1 MTAVIKK
8 YYRSLEP
15 LIKAVDLPRP
25 VDWPTIFGRTA
36 PLELEIGF
44 GNGEFT
50 HRTSLASPERDYVGV
65 EVAWASIKRALRRL
79 ADPPRA
85 NVRVMLMKAE
95 VALERCF
102 APESLDVVRS
112 LFPIPWPDE
121 RQEKKRLFQRD
132 FLNLAANRL
141 KNDGTFILVTD
152 SPLLA
157 EWTMEQAGGSALEF
171 EFEERPAEMDTKYER
186 KWHGGG
192 RRNFYHLTGRKAPEG
207 PYSVEA
213 AAMFKRL
220 GRVSA
225 ESIPR
230 PIASPQISAP
240 LEIEMQAYYCDG
252 FNPDDYHPQGCVG
265 DIIVKFKEFMFD
277 RDKNQGM
284 VRAMV
289 LEGPL
294 TQEFFIRIIRE
305 GDRWKL
311 SPAIASQ
318 LFPTQGVARALELAA
333 APRL

>member
-1 MTAVIKK
+1 MTAFSKK

-25 VDWPTIFGRTA
+25 VDWPAIFGRAA

-65 EVAWASIKRALRRL
+65 EVAWASLKRALRRL

-121 RQEKKRLFQRD
+121 RRENKRLFQRS
-132 FLNLAANRL
+132 FLDLAANRL

-152 SPLLA
+152 SPILA
-157 EWTMEQAGGSALEF
+157 EWTMGQAEGSALDF

-186 KWHGGG
+186 KWQGGG
-192 RRNFYHLTGRKAPEG
+192 RRNFFHLTGRK
-207 PYSVEA
+207 V
-213 AAMFKRL
+213 
-220 GRVSA
+220 
-225 ESIPR
+225 
-230 PIASPQISAP
+230 ASPARPVPQ
-240 LEIEMQAYYCDG
+240 EIEMQAFYRDD
-252 FNPDDYHPQGCVG
+252 FNPDTYDPQGCADDV
-265 DIIVKFKEFMFD
+265 IVKFKEFMFD
-277 RDKNQGM
+277 RAKSQGL
-284 VRAMV
+284 VRVMV

-294 TQEFFIRIIRE
+294 TQEFFIRIILE
-305 GDRWKL
+305 NGRWKF

-333 APRL
+333 ADARP

>member
-1 MTAVIKK
+1 MTAFSKK

-15 LIKAVDLPRP
+15 LIKAVDHTQPI
-25 VDWPTIFGRTA
+25 DWPAIFGRAA

-65 EVAWASIKRALRRL
+65 EVAWASLKRALRRL
-79 ADPPRA
+79 ANPPRT

-112 LFPIPWPDE
+112 LFPVPWPDE
-121 RQEKKRLFQRD
+121 RHERKRLFQRD
-132 FLNLAANRL
+132 FLNLAASRL
-141 KNDGTFILVTD
+141 KSDGAFILVTD
-152 SPLLA
+152 SPVLA
-157 EWTMEQAGGSALEF
+157 EWTMNQAEGSALDF

-186 KWHGGG
+186 KWQGGG
-192 RRNFYHLTGRKAPEG
+192 RRNFYHLTGRKG
-207 PYSVEA
+207 PGGA
-213 AAMFKRL
+213 IL
-220 GRVSA
+220 
-225 ESIPR
+225 R
-230 PIASPQISAP
+230 PSGGDAHTARPSLNGMSPSPLSAP
-240 LEIEMQAYYCDG
+240 LEIDMQAYYRDD
-252 FNPDDYHPQGCVG
+252 FNPDDYRPQGCSG

-277 RDKNQGM
+277 RDKSQGL
-284 VRAMV
+284 VRVMV

-294 TQEFFIRIIRE
+294 TQEFFIRIILE
-305 GDRWKL
+305 NGRWKF

-333 APRL
+333 AGVQP